1 MHCGLK
7 LCIHWFTKNFWGFF
21 ALWPTQPWF
30 IILYMIDLK
39 NILYGFE
46 KHSLPWQKHILF
58 QRLLFLIVLCKSSI
72 YLQILLLIIAIKISH
87 YDTGCFC
94 LYLWNFAHIILLI
107 FSSLLL
113 HSEGGFFF
121 IFILMDLRLYH
132 HMTLTL
138 KAPSHVIWYHI
149 ARTVWNL

>member
-1 MHCGLK
+1 MVWNFVYTDSLKIFEASLLYGQHNLGL
-7 LCIHWFTKNFWGFF
+7 
-21 ALWPTQPWF
+21 
-30 IILYMIDLK
+30 ILYMIDLK

-121 IFILMDLRLYH
+121 HFYPNGSEIVSPYD
-132 HMTLTL
+132 
-138 KAPSHVIWYHI
+138 SHIEGSLPCYLVSHS
-149 ARTVWNL
+149 